1 MFINKNILV
10 TGGNGF
16 IGSNLVD
23 YLHSHSK
30 NTKIYIFD
38 RKKSWTTEKH
48 QDIWA
53 KGGIIPIIG
62 DLKNQSD
69 LEKLYKN
76 RYDYIFH
83 QAALVDTTVMNKK
96 EMMNTNTNPI
106 HFFANL
112 AIINNAVLI
121 YASSAGTY
129 GNSPAPNIVGVNE
142 TPTNIYGIS
151 KLKQDQ
157 IVLRYLKIYPK
168 IIGLRYF
175 NVYGPGEH
183 HKGKMASMIYQLYL
197 QMKIEE

>member
-96 EMMNTNTNPI
+96 EMMNTNTNP
-106 HFFANL
+106 A
-112 AIINNAVLI
+112 LI
-121 YASSAGTY
+121 
-129 GNSPAPNIVGVNE
+129 
-142 TPTNIYGIS
+142 PT
-151 KLKQDQ
+151 
-157 IVLRYLKIYPK
+157 
-168 IIGLRYF
+168 
-175 NVYGPGEH
+175 
-183 HKGKMASMIYQLYL
+183 
-197 QMKIEE
+197 